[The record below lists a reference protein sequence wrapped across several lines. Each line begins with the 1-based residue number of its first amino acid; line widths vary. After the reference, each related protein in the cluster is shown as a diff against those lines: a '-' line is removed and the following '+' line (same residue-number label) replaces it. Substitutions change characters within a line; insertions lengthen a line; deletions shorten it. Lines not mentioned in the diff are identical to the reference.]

1 MARAG
6 YGNMAMTACFA
17 GPLCNIL
24 CGLGLGWLLLLL
36 ADSPQ
41 RSAHVVRHFLLVCT
55 HRDLTSDLAP
65 SSVDEEGS
73 AIGKVALQH
82 SLRTVAMPGIKAV
95 TCNGVLDDS
104 RVLAFMPAAISNL
117 YPQGP
122 SACSRPLCSHHRCT
136 ESK

>member
-41 RSAHVVRHFLLVCT
+41 RSAHVVRHFLLVC
-55 HRDLTSDLAP
+55 LT
-65 SSVDEEGS
+65 
-73 AIGKVALQH
+73 
-82 SLRTVAMPGIKAV
+82 
-95 TCNGVLDDS
+95 
-104 RVLAFMPAAISNL
+104 AISHPTWRL
-117 YPQGP
+117 
-122 SACSRPLCSHHRCT
+122 PLLMR
-136 ESK
+136 KDLQ